1 MFQSETAFRLDW
13 PSMELIG
20 TNSITAAKGT
30 KHTRIKGFVVRA
42 INQPNALRKIAIL
55 VQPRVIS
62 ALQSMAEQGR
72 VVAYDQA
79 KKVLDSNTIFFFF
92 SRNFFEHIYIYIL
105 LLIIHSFS

>member
-1 MFQSETAFRLDW
+1 
-13 PSMELIG
+13 MELIG

-55 VQPRVIS
+55 VQPRVIG

-79 KKVLDSNTIFFFF
+79 KKVLDSNTLFFFFFFF
-92 SRNFFEHIYIYIL
+92 SRNFFEHV
-105 LLIIHSFS
+105 

>member
-1 MFQSETAFRLDW
+1 MFQSEAVFGLAW

-20 TNSITAAKGT
+20 SNSIIAAKGKT
-30 KHTRIKGFVVRA
+30 HTRIKGFVARA
-42 INQPNALRKIAIL
+42 INQPDALHKIAIL

-79 KKVLDSNTIFFFF
+79 KKVLDSNTIF
-92 SRNFFEHIYIYIL
+92 
-105 LLIIHSFS
+105 